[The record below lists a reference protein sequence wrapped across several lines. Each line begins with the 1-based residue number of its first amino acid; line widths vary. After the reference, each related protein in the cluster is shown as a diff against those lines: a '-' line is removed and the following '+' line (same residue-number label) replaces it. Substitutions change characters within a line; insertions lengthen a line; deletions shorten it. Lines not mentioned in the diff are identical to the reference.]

1 VLNNKALLYCCRNY
15 FLKPKNMKKSMKNV
29 SKLLSIASVSAI
41 ILAGCS
47 KSGMNNQTSAAS
59 APVTPHHAYGLVPS
73 NPAHYA
79 NVPVLSGNEIFQM
92 IKNPMK
98 LSGPEPATYSLVT
111 PAVRNQEQ
119 IGSCTGFCGT
129 EANEITQYYYNS
141 NVWGPVL
148 SPLYLYYI
156 ERVKIQGQ
164 KITVDEGAEMVDIP
178 EALQKYG
185 ECIETD
191 YAYPT
196 NQSETA
202 GPSSKAYKTA
212 PTAAAVSN
220 ALLYEIGQSPSNYA
234 MVAQGDTATVIS
246 LLRQN
251 IPVCMGFNVYDNS
264 KYTIFEG
271 LNTTSYT
278 YNPLTANGAIV
289 SGASLLGG
297 HANIIYGYNNTL
309 KVFLMENSWGT
320 DWGNNGY
327 WYLPYSVFQSTKIV
341 PTANVYWFTK

>member
-1 VLNNKALLYCCRNY
+1 MRKISQVL
-15 FLKPKNMKKSMKNV
+15 SVITV
-29 SKLLSIASVSAI
+29 SGVILASCSKENASSVQSAATTTPASGLHSYGLIAPDPARYASVPVYSAADI
-41 ILAGCS
+41 KAMFSNRTG
-47 KSGMNNQTSAAS
+47 QTSGVEAI
-59 APVTPHHAYGLVPS
+59 V
-73 NPAHYA
+73 
-79 NVPVLSGNEIFQM
+79 
-92 IKNPMK
+92 
-98 LSGPEPATYSLVT
+98 PATYSLVT

-129 EANEITQYYYNS
+129 EANEITQYYAHADT
-141 NVWGPVL
+141 WGPIL
-148 SPLYLYYI
+148 SPLYLYYA
-156 ERVKIQGQ
+156 ERVKIE
-164 KITVDEGAEMVDIP
+164 KDALTSDPGAEMVDIP

-191 YAYPT
+191 YAYPV

-212 PTAAAVSN
+212 PTSAAVSN
-220 ALLYEIGQSPSNYA
+220 ALLYEIGQSPSNYG
-234 MVAQGDTATVIS
+234 MVKQGDTATVKA
-246 LLRQN
+246 LLREN

-297 HANIIYGYNNTL
+297 HANIIYGYDDT
-309 KVFLMENSWGT
+309 KEVFLMENSWGT
-320 DWGNNGY
+320 DWGNNGF
-327 WYLPYSVFQSTKIV
+327 WYLPYSVFISSKIV
-341 PTANVYWFTK
+341 PTGNVYWFTL